1 MSGAFSTEW
10 KIYDIWQ
17 QPICAFYSH
26 VCSTSIM
33 LSYVPNVP
41 YRSEHPSSSHAVF
54 SRSETSFSSQHL
66 TEEFCTGKV
75 LVNSTKA
82 KKRRRRRRRGKKAS
96 KKMKNF
102 KSYSTTVF
110 PKTRREKNSKSEIT
124 LNNVLKNKTM
134 FSILTLPSRDP
145 MILVRLMDVPSLLLQ
160 SVIIFFK
167 HLSNFYY
174 FFFFNFLFCID
185 TQSINNVV
193 IVSGEQ

>member
-1 MSGAFSTEW
+1 
-10 KIYDIWQ
+10 
-17 QPICAFYSH
+17 
-26 VCSTSIM
+26 
-33 LSYVPNVP
+33 
-41 YRSEHPSSSHAVF
+41 
-54 SRSETSFSSQHL
+54 
-66 TEEFCTGKV
+66 
-75 LVNSTKA
+75 
-82 KKRRRRRRRGKKAS
+82 
-96 KKMKNF
+96 MKNF

-185 TQSINNVV
+185 T
-193 IVSGEQ
+193 